1 MKKLIL
7 LGAFTFSFFTLTAQT
22 VSYKVLAV
30 KGENAV
36 EQSITPNKFTPL
48 MTGMKLQSKDKIIL
62 GDDAYLGLASSSG
75 KTIELRAK
83 GIYNVSDLSG
93 KFVADNSG
101 LAQKYMEYI
110 FSDITKKDG
119 HANNMSITGSVE
131 RSVANIKVDVL
142 SAPSS
147 KILLMPTKINWLAK
161 EGVAEVRVSVSN
173 FFDEEIYGIETA
185 DNSHVID
192 FAALKLNPDEV
203 YKLTV
208 VKKGDSIESG
218 ESIILKI
225 PSVDE
230 RGTVT
235 GMAGD
240 SESALQNMVS
250 GAYLESNGFYLNS
263 TEKFLKAANK
273 EPDVK
278 DFTDSYKDYLNRIGS
293 GKMEE

>member
-7 LGAFTFSFFTLTAQT
+7 LGAFAFSFYTLTAQT

-119 HANNMSITGSVE
+119 HANNMSITGSVG
-131 RSVANIKVDVL
+131 RSVANIKVEC
-142 SAPSS
+142 AFCP
-147 KILLMPTKINWLAK
+147 
-161 EGVAEVRVSVSN
+161 
-173 FFDEEIYGIETA
+173 FF
-185 DNSHVID
+185 
-192 FAALKLNPDEV
+192 
-203 YKLTV
+203 
-208 VKKGDSIESG
+208 
-218 ESIILKI
+218 
-225 PSVDE
+225 
-230 RGTVT
+230 
-235 GMAGD
+235 
-240 SESALQNMVS
+240 
-250 GAYLESNGFYLNS
+250 
-263 TEKFLKAANK
+263 
-273 EPDVK
+273 
-278 DFTDSYKDYLNRIGS
+278 
-293 GKMEE
+293 